1 MRADPSPRS
10 SATITRRMASPHDT
24 PVAILCGGRGT
35 RLQEQ
40 THAIPKALVEIGG
53 RPIVWHVIQL
63 YLTQGFR
70 DVLLLTG
77 YLGDQVEE
85 FVAQEPWPDGVS
97 VACVDTGDATPTG
110 GRVARAAER
119 LRGGTCCVTYADGVA
134 DIDLA
139 ALLDGHAAGGLAAT
153 MTVVRPELQFG
164 VAELAGDG
172 RITGFR
178 EKPRSQ
184 DWVNGGFLCLEP
196 AALKRIGPDDVLEQ
210 GPLTGLAA
218 DGQLRAHLH
227 EGFWDCMDTYKDA
240 VLLNDLYERGEAP
253 WRRW

>member
-1 MRADPSPRS
+1 
-10 SATITRRMASPHDT
+10 MASPHET

-77 YLGDQVEE
+77 YLGDQVEA
-85 FVAQEPWPDGVS
+85 FVAAETWPGGAS
-97 VACVDTGDATPTG
+97 VTCLDTGDATPTG

-119 LRGGTCCVTYADGVA
+119 LGGGTCCVTYADGVA

-139 ALLDGHAAGGLAAT
+139 ALLEGHAAAGLAAT

-164 VAELAGDG
+164 VAEISGDG
-172 RITGFR
+172 RVTGFR

-196 AALKRIGPDDVLEQ
+196 SALARIGRDDVLEQ

-227 EGFWDCMDTYKDA
+227 EGFWECMDTYKDA
-240 VLLNDLYERGEAP
+240 VLLNDLCERGEAP

>member
-1 MRADPSPRS
+1 
-10 SATITRRMASPHDT
+10 MARPEDT

-35 RLQEQ
+35 RLQDR

-63 YLTQGFR
+63 YVTQGFR
-70 DVLLLTG
+70 DVVLLTG
-77 YLGDQVEE
+77 YLGEQLEAFAEE
-85 FVAQEPWPDGVS
+85 QAWPDGVR
-97 VACVDTGDATPTG
+97 VRCLGTGVDTPTG
-110 GRVARAAER
+110 GRVAQAAP
-119 LRGGTCCVTYADGVA
+119 LLAGGTCCVTYGDGVA

-139 ALLDGHAAGGLAAT
+139 LLLDGHTASGMAAT

-164 VAELAGDG
+164 VAEIAADG

-178 EKPRSQ
+178 EKPRSEH
-184 DWVNGGFLCLEP
+184 WVNGGFLCLEP
-196 AALKRIGPDDVLEQ
+196 EALARIGPGDVLERA
-210 GPLTGLAA
+210 PLAGLAA
-218 DGQLRAHLH
+218 DGLLRAHRH

-240 VLLNDLYERGEAP
+240 VLLNDLYDRGEAP